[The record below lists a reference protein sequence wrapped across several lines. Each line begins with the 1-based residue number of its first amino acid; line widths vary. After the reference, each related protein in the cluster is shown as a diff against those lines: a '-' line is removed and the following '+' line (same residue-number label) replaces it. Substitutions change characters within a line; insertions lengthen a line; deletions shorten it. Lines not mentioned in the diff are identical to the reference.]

1 MLARAR
7 LALIVLAV
15 AAAPSLALAQT
26 PVESARALVAR
37 YHEDPTGI
45 DRARALLEA
54 AVARD
59 PQVDTMVMLS
69 FVHFLYGDVRA
80 TTTEDK
86 LAAYD
91 RGREI
96 GKRAVELAP
105 KNPEAHVWYGINT
118 GRWGLT
124 KGVMRSLFLLPTV
137 RQEVD
142 ATLALD
148 PRNLRALA
156 LSGNVFL
163 EVPGLFGGDREKAVE
178 AVESELLKALKPE
191 FLNRI
196 DNRIVFDGLTRK
208 DMDTILDIQLQR
220 VRGML
225 ANRDLELEV
234 TPAAR
239 TLVADLG
246 YDPAFGARPLK
257 RAITT
262 HLLNPMSSAITPWR
276 TVARSVLPE
285 CYGRRIDGLC
295 VRTLA
300 SVRPPPFPAAPL
312 HR

>member
-1 MLARAR
+1 
-7 LALIVLAV
+7 
-15 AAAPSLALAQT
+15 
-26 PVESARALVAR
+26 VESARALVAR

-163 EVPGLFGGDREKAVE
+163 EVPGLFGGDREKAE
-178 AVESELLKALKPE
+178 QQFRKALE
-191 FLNRI
+191 I
-196 DNRIVFDGLTRK
+196 DPHFTVARVDLARVLIAGSRYADARRE
-208 DMDTILDIQLQR
+208 LQR
-220 VRGML
+220 VIDERTPNSI
-225 ANRDLELEV
+225 ADWTAKDLPRARELLESIK
-234 TPAAR
+234 
-239 TLVADLG
+239 G
-246 YDPAFGARPLK
+246 K
-257 RAITT
+257 
-262 HLLNPMSSAITPWR
+262 
-276 TVARSVLPE
+276 
-285 CYGRRIDGLC
+285 
-295 VRTLA
+295 
-300 SVRPPPFPAAPL
+300 
-312 HR
+312 